1 MATEEKVIFDVEIE
15 GLQSLNDYKK
25 ALTELR
31 KEKNGLSTDSERFNE
46 LANQEAQILA
56 KQSKALAVTKEQV
69 IATEGSFDA
78 LNQQLR
84 GLKAQWKATGDEIE
98 RAQLK
103 EQINVVK
110 SQINEMNESIGN
122 FQHNVG
128 NYANAMKEVF
138 GGAIG
143 TSIDGIS
150 KFNNTLKMLWA
161 NPIFA
166 LIAGLAAI
174 IMGIV
179 KAIKSSEEQTNR
191 LNVVLAPLRRGME
204 GVLHLFQQ
212 VAGGILTLFE
222 DAARGFDWV
231 MEKLGKYFPSL
242 KQINEESR
250 AAIELEREKQ
260 SIVKDSREQ
269 ELTNARDELAIARL
283 RTQAKDKEKYSTA
296 ERLKFVRE
304 ANELERRMAERNV
317 QLETRRLEA
326 LREEASWA
334 ENNAEVNERL
344 VQQQAAV
351 YRAQMAYHNKSREL
365 LEQEN
370 TLLAEIAANSERVTK
385 TLNSEIERS
394 QKEWIGKVEG
404 QVKAA
409 RETFKEEFDEWLEQS
424 KEDWDTELEI
434 LENSLQAEASAYLEQ
449 ERLKDEQVQKDKAR
463 AQARKALLMDSLQ
476 ATSSILGSIADLYE
490 NSGEADAKAQTKAKN
505 LRIAGA
511 TIDMLGGVVSAWA
524 SAMSPTNSA
533 LTIWGQ
539 LAMGALSSATI
550 ISAGVANIAKI
561 KNTDTSGNS
570 APATP
575 IGASVSAPAIIQQIP
590 ITRTLTGASE
600 EERLNQIATNTGK
613 DQRVVLVYSDVEAA
627 GRRVQVQQDESSF

>member
-1 MATEEKVIFDVEIE
+1 MAIEEKVILEVDALGEESIN
-15 GLQSLNDYKK
+15 SLREKVKNLKSELNQTTI
-25 ALTELR
+25 ATTEWD
-31 KEKNGLSTDSERFNE
+31 EKSAA
-46 LANQEAQILA
+46 LANVQDKLNKVLIISKNSAQ
-56 KQSKALAVTKEQV
+56 AVG
-69 IATEGSFDA
+69 GSFND
-78 LNQQLR
+78 LNQQLAV
-84 GLKAQWKATGDEIE
+84 LKAAWKAAGTEIE
-98 RAQLK
+98 RAQLR
-103 EQINVVK
+103 EQINAVK
-110 SQINEMNESIGN
+110 SQLNEMNESIGN

-191 LNVVLAPLRRGME
+191 LNVVLAPLRRGMD

-231 MEKLGKYFPSL
+231 MEKLGKYFPAL

-385 TLNSEIERS
+385 TLNSEIEKS
-394 QKEWIGKVEG
+394 QKEWIGKVDG

-570 APATP
+570 APASP